1 MQNVSTGDKPTT
13 ETKESKEKLLSA
25 LQYVKNNPK
34 EIVKAA
40 ARIDLL
46 AFSRYMKPKL
56 DIQPFHKRYYKV
68 LNMFAYGKIKK
79 LIVTVPPQHGK
90 SEGSSRNLPAFILGL
105 NPDKKVVI
113 GSYSTTFVRDFN
125 RDVQKIIDTPEY
137 NELFPET
144 FLSRSNKVTY
154 RSVYQRNSDVIECV
168 GHTGGLRVVGRGGAL
183 TGKPV
188 DIMILDDVYKD
199 AMEANSPVIRKAA
212 WDWYVN
218 VVKSRLHNDS
228 QEIIVFTRW
237 HSEDIIGKIEE
248 IDKIIDVT
256 CDDDLHNIPPEAWI
270 RINFEAIKT
279 TEKTEFDPREVG
291 EVLWENKHN
300 LTKLLAKRKL
310 DKLQFDCL
318 YQGAPGS
325 AVGRLYA
332 TFKTYVDWRD
342 WGSIISKGNY
352 TDCADEGTDSL
363 CSVCYDK
370 ILAKDARDENGQPII
385 FVLITDVIKTD
396 KPIEETTVSVPMM
409 LNRQA
414 TQYAYVES
422 NNGGKAFGK
431 IIQPKTPTEI
441 ITFTQTANKESR
453 IITHAGLVTYH
464 IIMPHDWQT
473 RFPEFYKQATGFL
486 RKFKANEHDDVP
498 DVLTGIIEKEILGQT
513 DGIKR
518 RN

>member
-1 MQNVSTGDKPTT
+1 MEKLTNKEIQQ
-13 ETKESKEKLLSA
+13 KESSQREKLLSA
-25 LQYVKNNPK
+25 LQYVKSNPR

-46 AFSRYMKPKL
+46 AFSRYMKPQL

-79 LIVTVPPQHGK
+79 LMVTIPPQHGK

-237 HSEDIIGKIEE
+237 HSEDIIGKLEE
-248 IDKIIDVT
+248 IEKIIDVT
-256 CDDDLHNIPPEAWI
+256 CDDDLNNIPAEAWI

-279 TEKTEFDPREVG
+279 SEKTEFDPRNPG
-291 EVLWENKHN
+291 EVLWENRHN
-300 LTKLLAKRKL
+300 LQKLLAKRML
-310 DKLQFDCL
+310 DKVQFDCL

-325 AVGRLYA
+325 AVGKLYGL
-332 TFKTYVDWRD
+332 FKTYVDWKE
-342 WGSIISKGNY
+342 WGTLVSKGNY
-352 TDCADEGTDSL
+352 TDCADEGTDYL
-363 CSVCYDK
+363 CSVNYNK
-370 ILAKDARDENGQPII
+370 VISREARNEYGKPII
-385 FVLITDVIKTD
+385 FILVTDVIYTD
-396 KPIEETTVSVPMM
+396 NPIEETTVSVPMM
-409 LNRQA
+409 LNREA
-414 TQYAYVES
+414 TQYAYIES
-422 NNGGKAFGK
+422 NNGGKAFGT
-431 IIQPKTPTEI
+431 IIEPKTRAEI
-441 ITFTQTANKESR
+441 TKFTQTKNKESR

-473 RFPEFYKQATGFL
+473 RFPEFYKAVTGYL
-486 RKFKANEHDDVP
+486 RNFKANEHDDAP
-498 DVLTGIIEKEILGQT
+498 DVLTGIIEKEILEEVT
-513 DGIKR
+513 GIERK
-518 RN
+518 N